1 MASKVT
7 SRDTVNLALAGVMAI
22 GLVVAIVGG
31 IVGVV
36 QFGQPTGTAATWV
49 AETAAWICAAAFL
62 VTFFMALRDLV
73 HASHSKV

>member
-7 SRDTVNLALAGVMAI
+7 SRDTVNLVLASVMAI
-22 GLVVAIVGG
+22 ALAVAIVGG

-36 QFGQPTGTAATWV
+36 RFGQPAGTAATWV

-62 VTFFMALRDLV
+62 VTFLMALRDLV
-73 HASHSKV
+73 RASDSKV